1 MPVTVKGKL
10 PNLDFS
16 VSLTAGIHASEGSE
30 AHKGGL
36 TNADVGSFHEFGF
49 GVPQRSWLRA
59 YFDENEA
66 RLGALVEDAII
77 SAVIDGADLEQQLGL
92 VAVQIEGEIK
102 ERILAGI
109 GPQLADATKRKRGAS
124 AVPLLDSGQLLGAIR
139 AQLTVI
145 ANS

>member
-1 MPVTVKGKL
+1 MPVTAKGQL
-10 PNLDFS
+10 PNLDLS

-77 SAVIDGADLEQQLGL
+77 SAAIDSADLEQALGL

-109 GPQLADATKRKRGAS
+109 GPELSDSTKRKRGES

>member
-1 MPVTVKGKL
+1 MPVTAKGKL

-16 VSLTAGIHASEGSE
+16 VSLTAGIHASEGAE
-30 AHKGGL
+30 QHKGGL

-59 YFDENEA
+59 YFDANEA
-66 RLGALVEDAII
+66 RLASLVEDAIVA
-77 SAVIDGADLEQQLGL
+77 SVIDGADLEQQLGL
-92 VAVQIEGEIK
+92 IAVQIEGEIK

-109 GPQLADATKRKRGAS
+109 GPELSDATKRKRGES